1 MLDKRKFY
9 INGQW
14 VDSSKKNDFE
24 VINPSDESVC
34 ALISLGSQA
43 DTDAAV
49 SAARAALPMWSNS
62 SKEDRI
68 ALLESLYS
76 IYQRRM
82 DEMAELISMEM
93 GAPIDFAKRSQA
105 PSGTEAIEDFLN
117 QLKKFEFEKQLD
129 DTDNQLI
136 YQPKGVLC
144 THYPMELANKPGCA
158 QGNSCYC
165 SWLHNGSKAIRNCPS
180 GFNVVR

>member
-14 VDSSKKNDFE
+14 VEPSKKNDFE

-34 ALISLGSQA
+34 AVISLGSKN

-49 SAARAALPMWSNS
+49 AAARSALPVWSSS

-68 ALLESLYS
+68 TLLERLYS

-82 DEMAELISMEM
+82 DEM
-93 GAPIDFAKRSQA
+93 GQFCNKRR
-105 PSGTEAIEDFLN
+105 
-117 QLKKFEFEKQLD
+117 K
-129 DTDNQLI
+129 
-136 YQPKGVLC
+136 
-144 THYPMELANKPGCA
+144 
-158 QGNSCYC
+158 
-165 SWLHNGSKAIRNCPS
+165 
-180 GFNVVR
+180 